1 MIYIVKQLC
10 SVLGIFFSFWEGG
23 LLMVFFPPQ
32 KATVAVINNILSTSL
47 WIESSL
53 FFSVVTPNQNV
64 TFQAK

>member
-1 MIYIVKQLC
+1 MLC
-10 SVLGIFFSFWEGG
+10 VGYFFQFLGGWFVD
-23 LLMVFFPPQ
+23 VFFPPQ